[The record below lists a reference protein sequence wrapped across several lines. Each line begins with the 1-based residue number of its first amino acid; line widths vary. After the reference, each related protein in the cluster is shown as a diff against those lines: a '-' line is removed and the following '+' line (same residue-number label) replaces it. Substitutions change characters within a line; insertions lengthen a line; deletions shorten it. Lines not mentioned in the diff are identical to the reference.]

1 MAVYILRLTQQKKTA
16 SIREKKLFYTSIF
29 PNNIFIWGVRVFE
42 LLKQNGG
49 RESVIEIIKIFKFKI
64 YL

>member
-1 MAVYILRLTQQKKTA
+1 MTVYILRLTQQKKTA
-16 SIREKKLFYTSIF
+16 SIQEKKFFYTSIF
-29 PNNIFIWGVRVFE
+29 PNNIFIWRVRVYE

-49 RESVIEIIKIFKFKI
+49 RESVIEIIKIFKFNI